1 MTRNYESYN
10 GFETYQDFSEER
22 TGTKAPRSNRKKF
35 CIIASI
41 VVVIAVVAGLI
52 AFFLFVRKP
61 TVDVIEVVMDPSK
74 TMSINTTGITLP
86 WILKLKVNN
95 PNFFAMTFDKI
106 KASGASKDV
115 DSLLGEGEIAD
126 ITLPKQST
134 ADVDFPWSMVITPP
148 YNEGAY
154 KTMGLLQAACFG
166 PKPARKKI
174 NIAYT
179 LSFGYKVIGS
189 KGLVPKM
196 TNELSIDCP
205 FDLDLKHFMTNVNPS
220 NKQTTM
226 EKALSKKTP
235 TFASSK
241 VPQVSTNR
249 KALVNPAARPSS
261 FPVARANS
269 PLAGTAS
276 MSNIPSTGV
285 ASMSNMPKTV
295 DRASMLNV
303 PSVANG
309 ESMANR
315 ASAPNIANVPRSP
328 VFQTAQATAMRPSA
342 AESVQSANNA
352 GAAEAARL
360 AAVRNASILR
370 QRLLM
375 QQAAASQERL
385 GRSTQLRSAQ
395 TSPRQE
401 NEVSE
406 PSNRDLPT
414 LSLNEQQRIRQNQQK
429 TMGVFADP
437 MAGW

>member
-1 MTRNYESYN
+1 
-10 GFETYQDFSEER
+10 
-22 TGTKAPRSNRKKF
+22 
-35 CIIASI
+35 
-41 VVVIAVVAGLI
+41 
-52 AFFLFVRKP
+52 
-61 TVDVIEVVMDPSK
+61 
-74 TMSINTTGITLP
+74 
-86 WILKLKVNN
+86 
-95 PNFFAMTFDKI
+95 
-106 KASGASKDV
+106 
-115 DSLLGEGEIAD
+115 
-126 ITLPKQST
+126 
-134 ADVDFPWSMVITPP
+134 
-148 YNEGAY
+148 
-154 KTMGLLQAACFG
+154 
-166 PKPARKKI
+166 
-174 NIAYT
+174 
-179 LSFGYKVIGS
+179 
-189 KGLVPKM
+189 
-196 TNELSIDCP
+196 
-205 FDLDLKHFMTNVNPS
+205 
-220 NKQTTM
+220 
-226 EKALSKKTP
+226 
-235 TFASSK
+235 
-241 VPQVSTNR
+241 
-249 KALVNPAARPSS
+249 
-261 FPVARANS
+261 
-269 PLAGTAS
+269 
-276 MSNIPSTGV
+276 
-285 ASMSNMPKTV
+285 MSNMPKTV